1 MPGNRSSKGKDAQKR
16 VGYTDKFPI
25 PHAGMAGTP
34 AMILTKMRHGNHS
47 QMVNVFWITSKEI
60 GRKHLI
66 IRKTVEKERLTGDI
80 ETRKGDCNDWQADTN
95 REGNPLAS
103 PRKKEDYW
111 QECQDI
117 VLSCFSGARC
127 REIGIRG
134 HLATI
139 LVSKGHATS
148 FIGLRNQLHRATQ
161 LVAFFRASH
170 TFFEAYWICKDL
182 SNFNH

>member
-1 MPGNRSSKGKDAQKR
+1 
-16 VGYTDKFPI
+16 
-25 PHAGMAGTP
+25 
-34 AMILTKMRHGNHS
+34 
-47 QMVNVFWITSKEI
+47 MVNVFWITSKEI

-80 ETRKGDCNDWQADTN
+80 ETRKGD
-95 REGNPLAS
+95 S
-103 PRKKEDYW
+103 RKKEDYW

>member
-1 MPGNRSSKGKDAQKR
+1 
-16 VGYTDKFPI
+16 
-25 PHAGMAGTP
+25 MAGTP
-34 AMILTKMRHGNHS
+34 TMILTKMRHGNHS

-161 LVAFFRASH
+161 LVAFF
-170 TFFEAYWICKDL
+170 EAYWIYKDL
-182 SNFNH
+182 S

>member
-1 MPGNRSSKGKDAQKR
+1 
-16 VGYTDKFPI
+16 
-25 PHAGMAGTP
+25 MAGTP
-34 AMILTKMRHGNHS
+34 TMILTKMRHGNHS

-60 GRKHLI
+60 GRKQLI